1 MKILLCT
8 DGSAAALQAA
18 RFGLQL
24 ARRSSDAIQLLG
36 VVEDHADAERSIR
49 NALEALG
56 AELQAIG
63 VEYETRMRHG
73 HAAEQILDEAAE
85 WQADLIVIGQL
96 GQRGLT
102 RFIMGGTATR
112 IVQYARC
119 AVLLVKGQR
128 PTLRKILVCT
138 GGGRPGLHD
147 VEVAGQLAVQ
157 TQAEVTVL
165 HVMSQVA
172 LTEKSYQPELEA
184 PANDLI
190 GRHTREGVHLETAL
204 HTLRALGV
212 NCAAKVRHGLVVDEI
227 TAEARD
233 GDYDL
238 LIIGA
243 HVAHGL
249 TRWLLDDVTAHV
261 LEETHVPVLVVR
273 TVQK

>member
-8 DGSAAALQAA
+8 DGSAAARQAA
-18 RFGLQL
+18 QFSLLL
-24 ARRSSDAIQLLG
+24 ARHGDAIRLLG
-36 VVEDHADAERSIR
+36 VVEDHVNAERSIH

-63 VEYETRMRHG
+63 VECETKMRRG

-102 RFIMGGTATR
+102 RFSMGGTATR
-112 IVQYARC
+112 VVQYARC
-119 AVLLVKGQR
+119 AVLLVKGAR
-128 PTLRKILVCT
+128 PALRKMLACT
-138 GGGRPGLHD
+138 GGGRPGLRD
-147 VEVAGQLAVQ
+147 VEVAGQLAAQ
-157 TQAEVTVL
+157 TGAEVTVL

-172 LTEKSYQPELEA
+172 LTEKGYRSELDA
-184 PANDLI
+184 PAGDLI
-190 GRHTREGVHLETAL
+190 GQRTREGEHLAIAL
-204 HTLRALGV
+204 QTLQALGV

-227 TAEARD
+227 IAETRD
-233 GDYDL
+233 GNYDL
-238 LIIGA
+238 LVIGA

-261 LEETHVPVLVVR
+261 LEESQVPVLVVR
-273 TVQK
+273 TIQK